1 MKTYKIDTQLLVPAP
16 RAEVFRFFADPR
28 NLERLTPPWLH
39 FEIITPPDI
48 VIEQGTL
55 LDYRL
60 RLRGIPLRWQSE
72 ISVWEPPQRFV
83 DRQTKGPYSL
93 WVHEHTFVEDRRGTI
108 VGDRVE
114 YAVPG
119 GPLVQKFFVAP
130 DLRQI
135 FKYRQSALQNIFAPA
150 AASPADC
157 ARTDTKTSRRSDA
170 SIHGNLR
177 PT

>member
-1 MKTYKIDTQLLVPAP
+1 MKTHKIETQLLVPAP
-16 RAEVFRFFADPR
+16 RAEVFKFFADPR
-28 NLERLTPPWLH
+28 NLERITPPWLH

-48 VIEQGTL
+48 VIEPGTL

-72 ISVWEPPQRFV
+72 ISVWEPPLRFV

-93 WVHEHTFVEDRRGTI
+93 WVHEHTFTENHRGTV

-130 DLRQI
+130 DLTRIFAFRHRILEQI
-135 FKYRQSALQNIFAPA
+135 FGSNTGAPA
-150 AASPADC
+150 QIRAG
-157 ARTDTKTSRRSDA
+157 T
-170 SIHGNLR
+170 
-177 PT
+177 

>member
-1 MKTYKIDTQLLVPAP
+1 MKTHRFETQIWLSY
-16 RAEVFRFFADPR
+16 RREEVFEFFADPC

-39 FEIITPPDI
+39 FDIITSPDI

-72 ISVWEPPQRFV
+72 ISVWEPPLRFV

-93 WVHEHTFVEDRRGTI
+93 WVHEHTFVEDRRGTV

-130 DLRQI
+130 DLERIFAFRHRILEQI
-135 FKYRQSALQNIFAPA
+135 FGSNTGAQAQI
-150 AASPADC
+150 
-157 ARTDTKTSRRSDA
+157 RTGT
-170 SIHGNLR
+170 
-177 PT
+177 